1 MAKKVVTFGE
11 LLMRLSPE
19 EHKRFI
25 QADSF
30 GVVYGGAECCA
41 GRGCVRA
48 ARNACAGRGCGPYDV
63 KMHGCAGSFM
73 FDSPASVMYNILDAV
88 VKFSTVFKS

>member
-41 GRGCVRA
+41 GRGCSSCGVEC
-48 ARNACAGRGCGPYDV
+48 CAG
-63 KMHGCAGSFM
+63 AG
-73 FDSPASVMYNILDAV
+73 AV
-88 VKFSTVFKS
+88 VRRGMLCGARVPFMRRGMLVRGAGAVRMM